1 MSADL
6 IDVIIIAIASSA
18 LVVSLTILMNSER
31 NEMINRFNQLE
42 DSIREQLDLS
52 KRTFDASSRMIGEAL
67 RLANQKQG
75 YADAYEEYWGED
87 EN

>member
-31 NEMINRFNQLE
+31 KEMINRFNQLE

-75 YADAYEEYWGED
+75 YADAHEEYWGED
-87 EN
+87 ED